1 MTEISVTA
9 TELRDRFIIEQA
21 YIQRYVDFLSSK
33 TKFFDSEVRRIIG
46 TLVRHHIIASEDIA
60 NISSK
65 QNVDI
70 YGNAQDFLDFIHLFT
85 DKITSS
91 LQKSKEYLDETMAT
105 IKPAAKHEQEQ
116 WRNHIRY
123 AMNLLEFDMSSQN
136 IEKVR
141 SDIQSSIP
149 TLLTEF
155 GIDIPDL
162 LLKSGRDV
170 VEYTTKSAILLIL
183 RKRTK
188 DLMYV
193 MNKIEEIEIST
204 RMSNPDNDIN
214 ILRQSF
220 IVLVTNFDAT
230 IFDITR
236 VGLKRNFFK
245 LIGLFSKQ
253 DKLSLESLDK
263 YDSYTEFR
271 DRIIEEQLKTKYL
284 KDLLLL
290 FENQRVQCVNPGSG
304 YKFGHLIEMVNRR
317 NIHIHNR
324 GQVDERYLEKD
335 NNNNPKYNVYNL
347 SIGTIAQIDTRYW
360 NAANILCKNCVT
372 SIAQWAESQP
382 NT

>member
-1 MTEISVTA
+1 
-9 TELRDRFIIEQA
+9 
-21 YIQRYVDFLSSK
+21 
-33 TKFFDSEVRRIIG
+33 
-46 TLVRHHIIASEDIA
+46 
-60 NISSK
+60 
-65 QNVDI
+65 
-70 YGNAQDFLDFIHLFT
+70 
-85 DKITSS
+85 
-91 LQKSKEYLDETMAT
+91 
-105 IKPAAKHEQEQ
+105 
-116 WRNHIRY
+116 
-123 AMNLLEFDMSSQN
+123 MSSQN